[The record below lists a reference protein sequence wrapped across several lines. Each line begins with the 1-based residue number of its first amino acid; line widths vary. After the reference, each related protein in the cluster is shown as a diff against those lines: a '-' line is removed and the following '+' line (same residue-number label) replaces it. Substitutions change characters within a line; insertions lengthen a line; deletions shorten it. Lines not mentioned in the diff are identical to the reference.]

1 MTPLEFLARLNAIIS
16 PPRFRIPWQ
25 RSAIALHFR
34 RGAAGRARRRNVT
47 HLLHRPLP
55 GPIRDHGSARPT
67 GGSPRRGEAHPAV
80 IRATVRALV
89 DALACNAGQSNPES
103 TLRSSHRSRR
113 FRTGVRSTGVCST
126 CHTRRSAATSTRR
139 TSLRNRR
146 CHIPCPSSP
155 GRKWGRTCRSSRS
168 RRLRTGTQSR
178 CTFHRSHLECRKPG
192 ALPRSPH
199 RVWAP

>member
-1 MTPLEFLARLNAIIS
+1 MTRVS
-16 PPRFRIPWQ
+16 
-25 RSAIALHFR
+25 
-34 RGAAGRARRRNVT
+34 RGANGGQGSVGGQRVSTESTAPVVFHNSILRNRLSPVTGRRHPRGPSPRHPSDRPCPRRR
-47 HLLHRPLP
+47 
-55 GPIRDHGSARPT
+55 T
-67 GGSPRRGEAHPAV
+67 GLQRR
-80 IRATVRALV
+80 
-89 DALACNAGQSNPES
+89 SNRES
-103 TLRSSHRSRR
+103 TIRSSHRSRR

-155 GRKWGRTCRSSRS
+155 GRNWGRTCRSNRS

-178 CTFHRSHLECRKPG
+178 CTFHRSHLECRRPG

-199 RVWAP
+199 RVWAHPRLATS